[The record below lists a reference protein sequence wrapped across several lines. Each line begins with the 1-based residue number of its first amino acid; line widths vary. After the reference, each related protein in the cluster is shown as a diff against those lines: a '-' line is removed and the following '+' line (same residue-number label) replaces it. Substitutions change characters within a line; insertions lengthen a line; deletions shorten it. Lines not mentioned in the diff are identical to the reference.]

1 MKIFEYR
8 DMNSA
13 LLVIYW
19 SFYIFKMAERGKQAP
34 PKEEAPAK
42 VGGKAGFNAK
52 RYERPGFTE
61 D

>member
-1 MKIFEYR
+1 MAIW
-8 DMNSA
+8 
-13 LLVIYW
+13 L
-19 SFYIFKMAERGKQAP
+19 YIILFKMAERGKQAP

>member
-1 MKIFEYR
+1 
-8 DMNSA
+8 
-13 LLVIYW
+13 
-19 SFYIFKMAERGKQAP
+19 MAERGKQAP